1 MSFQKKIAP
10 ILGKILLLV
19 LLAIVFPQATS
30 QASEFRQ
37 DNSPPSASEL
47 ITAVNNLRLSHGLNA
62 LNSHPVLMQVA
73 QSQAEALAATGGSIG
88 HARPGGINLEQQMLM
103 LGYPLSGDLTLG
115 GYRSENFAVGRP
127 GSTVPEIIQLWLGD
141 APHTNTMLAE
151 HRSDIGAAV
160 TAGADGQ
167 IYYVIETAL
176 QTTSGQQQVNAG
188 PTLTAIAANQGG
200 ASGVSGAEILAQSQY
215 IVPVS
220 MSTARPDGDVIH
232 EVKQGQS
239 LWSIAI
245 AYGTKIDTI
254 SRYNRLSD
262 TILYTGQILLIARQA
277 TQPAGDKLAETGAD
291 AIAETT
297 VTPFTNPTPRPKSPT
312 PAITQTPKPET
323 SAEAGQSSPV
333 IFWLKIIGQVILLV
347 LVMHGLIT
355 WLSRRQMRANQDR

>member
-1 MSFQKKIAP
+1 MSFQKNGPLLGI
-10 ILGKILLLV
+10 ILFLV
-19 LLAIVFPQATS
+19 LVVIVLPQETS

-47 ITAVNNLRLSHGLNA
+47 IAAVNNLRLANGLNA
-62 LNSHPVLMQVA
+62 LNTHPVLMQVA

-88 HARPGGINLEQQMLM
+88 HTRPGGITLEQQMMM

-127 GSTVPEIIQLWLGD
+127 SSTVADIVQLWQGD

-151 HRSDIGAAV
+151 MRSDIGAAV
-160 TAGADGQ
+160 TVGSDGQ

-176 QTTSGQQQVNAG
+176 QTTSGQPQVNAG

-200 ASGVSGAEILAQSQY
+200 ASGAEILAQSQY
-215 IVPVS
+215 IVPVT

-245 AYGTKIDTI
+245 AYDTKIDTI
-254 SRYNRLSD
+254 SRYNNLSD
-262 TILYTGQILLIARQA
+262 TILYTGQRLLIAKGA
-277 TQPAGDKLAETGAD
+277 TQPVESITAEASAKAQATL
-291 AIAETT
+291 
-297 VTPFTNPTPRPKSPT
+297 TPLTNPTTRLKSPT
-312 PAITQTPKPET
+312 PTNTVTPIPEID
-323 SAEAGQSSPV
+323 AEDQESLL
-333 IFWLKIIGQVILLV
+333 IFWVKIIGQVILLV

-355 WLSRRQMRANQDR
+355 WLSRRKGN

>member
-1 MSFQKKIAP
+1 MIASAGV
-10 ILGKILLLV
+10 IV
-19 LLAIVFPQATS
+19 LLSAILVMAFPWVTA
-30 QASEFRQ
+30 QASELQ
-37 DNSPPSASEL
+37 QENTPAASEL
-47 ITAVNNLRLSHGLNA
+47 IAAVNNLRQSHGLNA

-73 QSQAEALAATGGSIG
+73 QSQAEALAATSGSIG
-88 HARPGGINLEQQMLM
+88 HARPGGITLEQQMLM

-127 GSTVPEIIQLWLGD
+127 GSTVSEIIQLWLGD

-151 HRSDIGAAV
+151 MRSDIGAAV
-160 TAGADGQ
+160 TIGADGQ

-200 ASGVSGAEILAQSQY
+200 ASGAEILAQNQY

-254 SRYNRLSD
+254 SRFNNLSD
-262 TILYTGQILLIARQA
+262 TILYTGQTLLIAKQA
-277 TQPAGDKLAETGAD
+277 TQPADDPGTDAD
-291 AIAETT
+291 AGAEAT
-297 VTPFTNPTPRPKSPT
+297 VTPFTNPTPRPQSPT
-312 PAITQTPKPET
+312 PTFTLTPTPEAPVE
-323 SAEAGQSSPV
+323 AEQSSPV
-333 IFWLKIIGQVILLV
+333 IFWLKIIGQIILLV

-355 WLSRRQMRANQDR
+355 WLSRRQGNQK